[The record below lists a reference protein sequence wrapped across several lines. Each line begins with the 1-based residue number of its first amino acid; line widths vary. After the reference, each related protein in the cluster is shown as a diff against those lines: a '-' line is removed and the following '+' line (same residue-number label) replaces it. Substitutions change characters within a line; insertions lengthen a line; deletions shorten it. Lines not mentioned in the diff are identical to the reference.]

1 MPEWRLV
8 RWPEVVY
15 PLIVLATGRRRDTV
29 CAMTELSSHGV
40 FALILTGVALY
51 LFTRDRL
58 PLETSSLAI
67 LVVLIAGFE
76 LFPYLVDDAA
86 LGPAFFF
93 AGFGNEAL
101 IAVCALMIVGK
112 GIETTGALQ
121 PLAGIIA
128 RAWTIRPA
136 LAMLATLVVGAV
148 LSAFL
153 NNTPIVVLLL
163 PILVGVSMRAK
174 LPVSGILMPMGLSTI
189 IGGMATTIGTSTN
202 LLVVGL
208 AVDLGLE
215 QFGLFDFTLPVAI
228 VGSVGILFLWAIAP
242 RLIPERA
249 PPLADTS
256 PRVFTAQLY
265 VVEGSFPVGRTLSD
279 VRTKTGSRLRIDKI
293 QRGDSL
299 FLAKLPSLT
308 FQVGDRLF
316 VKDTAE
322 QLKEFERELGT
333 QLFKADGNLADED
346 DSTFSAEGQQLA
358 ELVVTR
364 GSMLHR
370 RTLESV
376 RFSQAFKLLP
386 LALHRARFPSS
397 RVTQD
402 IGSIRLRAGDV
413 LLVQGSASAIEAL
426 KTTGAML
433 VLDGTTELPI
443 THRANRALGIMAFVI
458 LTAAFGLLPISVSAL
473 IGVGL
478 MLWTHCLTWEN
489 VVEALSVPII
499 MIIVTSLALGN
510 ALFATGTAEYLA
522 SGFVALTASLPVPVI
537 LSGFML
543 IMSALTNIVSNN
555 AAAVIGTPI
564 AISIAAQLGVD
575 PRPFVLAV
583 LFGANMSYATPIGY
597 QTNLLIL
604 SAGGYSFSDFLRVG
618 IPLTIVMW
626 LGFSLV
632 LPALYGL

>member
-1 MPEWRLV
+1 
-8 RWPEVVY
+8 
-15 PLIVLATGRRRDTV
+15 
-29 CAMTELSSHGV
+29 MTALSAHGI
-40 FALILTGVALY
+40 FALCLTGIALY

-58 PLETSSLAI
+58 PLETSSLGI
-67 LVVLIAGFE
+67 LVILVAGFV
-76 LFPYLVDDAA
+76 LFPFESDGKI
-86 LGPAFFF
+86 LGPAYFF

-101 IAVCALMIVGK
+101 IAVCALMVIGK

-136 LAMLATLVVGAV
+136 LAMLVTLVVGAI

-163 PILVGVSMRAK
+163 PILVGVSIRAK

-208 AVDLGLE
+208 AVDLGLAD
-215 QFGLFDFTLPVAI
+215 FGLFDFTLPVAI
-228 VGSVGILFLWAIAP
+228 VGSAGIFFLWAIAP
-242 RLIPERA
+242 RLLPERA

-265 VVEGSFPVGRTLSD
+265 VVEGSFPVGRSLSD
-279 VRTKTGSRLRIDKI
+279 VRGKTGGRLRIDRI

-299 FLAKLPSLT
+299 FLAKLPSLKL
-308 FQVGDRLF
+308 QLGDRLF
-316 VKDTAE
+316 IKDTAD

-333 QLFKADGNLADED
+333 KLFKADG
-346 DSTFSAEGQQLA
+346 DSAGPEGEPSFSAEGQQLA

-364 GSMLHR
+364 GSLLHR
-370 RTLESV
+370 RTLDSV
-376 RFSQAFKLLP
+376 RFSTTFKLLP

-413 LLVQGSASAIEAL
+413 LLVQGTATAIEEL
-426 KTTGAML
+426 KSSGAML

-443 THRANRALGIMAFVI
+443 THRANRALAVMAFVV
-458 LTAAFGLLPISVSAL
+458 LTAAFGILPISVSAL

-489 VVEALSVPII
+489 VVDALSVPII

-522 SGFVALTASLPVPVI
+522 SGYVSLTASLPVPVM

-543 IMSALTNIVSNN
+543 IMSMLTNVVSNN

-564 AISIAAQLGVD
+564 AISIATQLGVD

-618 IPLTIVMW
+618 IPLTVIMW

-632 LPALYGL
+632 LPWLYDLPWTYGL

>member
-1 MPEWRLV
+1 MTSDVVLTNHGLFVLV
-8 RWPEVVY
+8 
-15 PLIVLATGRRRDTV
+15 
-29 CAMTELSSHGV
+29 
-40 FALILTGVALY
+40 LTAIALY
-51 LFTRDRL
+51 LFTRDRV
-58 PLETSSLAI
+58 PLESSSLAI
-67 LVVLIAGFE
+67 LVILVAGFQ
-76 LFPYLVDDAA
+76 LFPFVLNGRA
-86 LGPAFFF
+86 LGPGYFF

-101 IAVCALMIVGK
+101 VAVCALMVVGK

-121 PLAGIIA
+121 PLAAIIA
-128 RAWTIRPA
+128 KAWSIRPA
-136 LAMLATLVVGAV
+136 LAMLATLVIGAV

-163 PILVGVSMRAK
+163 PILVGVALRAK
-174 LPVSGILMPMGLSTI
+174 KPVSGILMPMGLATI

-208 AVDLGLE
+208 AVDLGLQ

-228 VGSVGILFLWAIAP
+228 VGSAGILFLWLVAP
-242 RLIPERA
+242 RLIPHRE

-265 VVEGSFPVGRTLSD
+265 IVEGSFPVGRSLSE
-279 VRTKTGSRLRIDKI
+279 VRGKTGGRMRVDRI

-308 FQVGDRLF
+308 LQAGDRLY

-322 QLKEFERELGT
+322 QLKAYESELGAR
-333 QLFKADGNLADED
+333 LFKADGAETADDETG
-346 DSTFSAEGQQLA
+346 TFSAQGQQLA
-358 ELVVTR
+358 EVVVTR
-364 GSMLHR
+364 GSLLHR
-370 RTLESV
+370 RSLDAV
-376 RFSQAFKLLP
+376 RFPSTFGLLP

-413 LLVQGSASAIEAL
+413 LLVQGSAKAINAL
-426 KTTGAML
+426 KQNGMML
-433 VLDGTTELPI
+433 VLDGTTELPH
-443 THRANRALGIMAFVI
+443 THRAKRALAVMAFVI

-473 IGVGL
+473 VGVGL
-478 MLWTHCLTWEN
+478 MLVTNCLTWEN
-489 VVEALSVPII
+489 ITEALSVPII
-499 MIIVTSLALGN
+499 MIIVVSLALGN
-510 ALFATGTAEYLA
+510 ALMATGTADYLA
-522 SGFVALTASLPVPVI
+522 IGFVGLTSSLPIPVI

-543 IMSALTNIVSNN
+543 IMSLLTNVVSNN

-564 AISIAAQLGVD
+564 AVSVAAQLGVD

-604 SAGGYSFSDFLRVG
+604 SAGGYRFSDFMRVG
-618 IPLTIVMW
+618 IPLTILMW
-626 LGFSLV
+626 LGFSFV
-632 LPALYGL
+632 LPLLYGL